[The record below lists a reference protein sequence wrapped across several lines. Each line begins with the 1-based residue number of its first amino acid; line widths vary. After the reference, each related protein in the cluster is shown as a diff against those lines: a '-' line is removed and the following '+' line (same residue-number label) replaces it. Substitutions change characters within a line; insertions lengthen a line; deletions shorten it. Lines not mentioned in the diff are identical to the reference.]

1 MSSATK
7 VTSTLAE
14 VNLVHNQVAST
25 VLAAKLY
32 SACGAMEKHLFHLK
46 LFDDTL
52 WGTVAERQVER
63 ETQILI

>member
-7 VTSTLAE
+7 VTSTLTE

-32 SACGAMEKHLFHLK
+32 SACGAMEKHFFYL
-46 LFDDTL
+46 
-52 WGTVAERQVER
+52 
-63 ETQILI
+63 

>member
-14 VNLVHNQVAST
+14 VSLVHNQVAST

-32 SACGAMEKHLFHLK
+32 SACGAMESISTI
-46 LFDDTL
+46 FDDTL